1 MPRRMPTT
9 LRLRFSRSSP
19 RRKPPPSRSKSAA
32 AVPEI
37 DTPSRTVRPPFRL
50 FDPFSAG
57 LLRFQPNGSSTAPV
71 RTPVATE
78 FNPGERYY
86 HTINRPLPSI
96 RNSPLRDCRVK
107 MDSGGR
113 RLETLRV
120 FGAAGGHHITQAYGR
135 HGAGENFAR
144 GTGILRSLHGGR
156 MPAFARCCFC
166 IAASRLVFTSP
177 IRFPFRRIVYH
188 IQFAADGTYSNM

>member
-57 LLRFQPNGSSTAPV
+57 LLRFQPNGPSTAPV

-78 FNPGERYY
+78 FNPGERHY

-107 MDSGGR
+107 MDSGVQAVGNAKGIWCCR
-113 RLETLRV
+113 RASHYPILRP
-120 FGAAGGHHITQAYGR
+120 
-135 HGAGENFAR
+135 AR
-144 GTGILRSLHGGR
+144 GGR
-156 MPAFARCCFC
+156 KLSTRNRNFTVLARR
-166 IAASRLVFTSP
+166 AHARL
-177 IRFPFRRIVYH
+177 
-188 IQFAADGTYSNM
+188 

>member
-78 FNPGERYY
+78 FNPGERHY

-107 MDSGGR
+107 MDSGGGGWER
-113 RLETLRV
+113 LRHLAMAAAEIRHVRLANRRRNRAVQTDDGRDNPFYIFLRNHSRLE
-120 FGAAGGHHITQAYGR
+120 
-135 HGAGENFAR
+135 
-144 GTGILRSLHGGR
+144 
-156 MPAFARCCFC
+156 
-166 IAASRLVFTSP
+166 
-177 IRFPFRRIVYH
+177 
-188 IQFAADGTYSNM
+188 

>member
-19 RRKPPPSRSKSAA
+19 RRKPPPSRSQSAA

-71 RTPVATE
+71 HTPVATE
-78 FNPGERYY
+78 FNPGERHYD
-86 HTINRPLPSI
+86 TTNLPPPSI
-96 RNSPLRDCRVK
+96 RK
-107 MDSGGR
+107 SGKISAAANLAIFCAKFAPHNHVIR
-113 RLETLRV
+113 ASAALLFRLLFLINV
-120 FGAAGGHHITQAYGR
+120 FVQNFANQPTAPYGR
-135 HGAGENFAR
+135 GNLSFQSNCASVSRSGLNRPFHVK
-144 GTGILRSLHGGR
+144 LRWW
-156 MPAFARCCFC
+156 
-166 IAASRLVFTSP
+166 
-177 IRFPFRRIVYH
+177 
-188 IQFAADGTYSNM
+188 